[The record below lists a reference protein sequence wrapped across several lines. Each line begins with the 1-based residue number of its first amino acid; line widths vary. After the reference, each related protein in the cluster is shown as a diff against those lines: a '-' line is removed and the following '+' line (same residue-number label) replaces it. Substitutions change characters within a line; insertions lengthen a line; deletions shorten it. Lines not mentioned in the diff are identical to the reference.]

1 MPPQVTFV
9 KIADNLSIPIK
20 IFVKKSA
27 TTKLSTSSSS
37 SSSSKSI
44 EINSKYLININYQ
57 PYHIQLSKNQLNSII
72 NKLKPKIL
80 PILIYNNHDQPITN
94 IETQQLIINDKEDTL
109 KIIIPQQTILN
120 VRARLRLINYEN
132 FITNSGSGNG
142 NGNGQVNVSELE
154 ITSLWK
160 KIGNSEHNNNLKMLT
175 VKKDFKFPKDSEKED
190 TKDVKF
196 KLKQNYIIDNLKDCI
211 KVYIN

>member
-27 TTKLSTSSSS
+27 TTKLSTS

-80 PILIYNNHDQPITN
+80 PILIYNNHDQSITN
-94 IETQQLIINDKEDTL
+94 IETQQLIINDEEDTL

-196 KLKQNYIIDNLKDCI
+196 KLKQNYIIDNSKDCI

>member
-37 SSSSKSI
+37 SYKSI

-94 IETQQLIINDKEDTL
+94 IETQQLIINDEEDTL